1 MQESTKKENL
11 KVWFHLYYHDLNG
24 PLFPAS
30 YASPQQLNEDIQD
43 FLVNNPNLLLQLR
56 VYMYMCL
63 PNFQLKE
70 FP

>member
-30 YASPQQLNEDIQD
+30 YASPQQLNEGHTLHVQD
-43 FLVNNPNLLLQLR
+43 FLVNNPNLLLQL
-56 VYMYMCL
+56 
-63 PNFQLKE
+63 PE
-70 FP
+70 